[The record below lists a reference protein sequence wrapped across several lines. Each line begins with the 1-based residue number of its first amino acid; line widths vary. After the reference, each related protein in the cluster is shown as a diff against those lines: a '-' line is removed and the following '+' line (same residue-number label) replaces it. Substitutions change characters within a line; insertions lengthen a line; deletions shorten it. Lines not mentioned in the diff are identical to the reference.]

1 MHNGS
6 GVITIV
12 LTGYRLINSKYPTI
26 DIFDDVADSD
36 EFEDLFLLQSLTNPR
51 LKAEVGDLGL
61 VNQDDIPFG
70 ITGCSYATGPFTHI
84 NPDGSRFSHGDTG
97 VLYVADSM
105 ETALAE
111 VTHHQQHYFSNVVGL
126 HYDRIVLRGLK
137 VKFDEGKLHD
147 LTNLDITDP
156 VYDKQNYTNARQL
169 GNKLRTDGI
178 ETIKY
183 NSVRNEGAI
192 CWAMLTPKNVQE
204 VIQSTHFALIWNGEK
219 ITSAESVSLV

>member
-1 MHNGS
+1 
-6 GVITIV
+6 
-12 LTGYRLINSKYPTI
+12 
-26 DIFDDVADSD
+26 
-36 EFEDLFLLQSLTNPR
+36 QSLTNPR

-70 ITGCSYATGPFTHI
+70 ITGCSYATAPFTHI
-84 NPDGSRFSHGDTG
+84 NPDGSRFSHGDAG